1 MCWLR
6 PLPLCGTW
14 KTSSAVEGH
23 MKWYLE
29 EEKFQAID
37 VLQSWCN
44 RYSLQNLCKSSTDPL
59 SQRFPHGGTFSRAAE
74 DHTVHTAPFI
84 LGIPEICLISEN
96 IDFRTIRKDVC
107 HQSILRLQTRNRY
120 RIFKNGRSRLKKL

>member
-74 DHTVHTAPFI
+74 DHSPHCSFYPWNTRDLF
-84 LGIPEICLISEN
+84 
-96 IDFRTIRKDVC
+96 DFGKY
-107 HQSILRLQTRNRY
+107 RLPDY
-120 RIFKNGRSRLKKL
+120 S